1 MRWADR
7 CADRAPRWA
16 SVGGA
21 FLCHLLVFGLT
32 YTFGILFV
40 DVRRDLGAGS
50 AAVGAVPGLA
60 SAVVLAGS
68 ALAGRLARRCGVPA
82 VVCAGAVAVAAG
94 LLLSSYA
101 TQVWQLAL
109 CFGLLFGLGGSCCF
123 VPSLMA
129 VATLS
134 GPRKALSLGVAGSGA
149 SIGLILL
156 APLATALLTE
166 TGWRV
171 WLRVMAAV
179 SLAGLLAGAALFR
192 SAAPGRTTGG
202 WSGPALAG
210 RRFRTFYV
218 AVLLIGLGYYVPF
231 VHIAPYAVDA
241 GRDAGHAAVL
251 LVVLGSANIVG
262 RVALGALGDLV
273 DRYLV
278 LTGSVA
284 LAALSLALAG
294 RPGTGTLVVATAGF
308 GIAAG
313 AVVALVPA
321 VADDL
326 FPSVPAGT
334 LTGPVYTALAVG
346 AVLGPV
352 LGGLCADHGRYGS
365 AFVGA
370 ALTMVAAAAVLLG
383 PLRSARDQPG
393 RQVRA

>member
-7 CADRAPRWA
+7 SAGLPPRGA

-68 ALAGRLARRCGVPA
+68 ALAGRLARRWGVP
-82 VVCAGAVAVAAG
+82 VVVGAGAVAVAAG

-129 VATLS
+129 VATVS
-134 GPRKALSLGVAGSGA
+134 GRRKALSLGVAGSGA
-149 SIGLILL
+149 SIGMILL

-166 TGWRV
+166 IGWRV

-192 SAAPGRTTGG
+192 SAAPD
-202 WSGPALAG
+202 GPRPEGSAPVLAG
-210 RRFRTFYV
+210 RRFLAYYA
-218 AVLLIGLGYYVPF
+218 AVLLVGLGYYVPF
-231 VHIAPYAVDA
+231 VHLAPYAAGA
-241 GRDAGHAAVL
+241 GRDAAYAAVL
-251 LVVLGSANIVG
+251 LVVLGVANIVG
-262 RVALGALGDLV
+262 RVALGALGDLA

-294 RPGTGTLVVATAGF
+294 RSDPGTLVVATAGF
-308 GIAAG
+308 GTAAG
-313 AVVALVPA
+313 AIVALTPA

-370 ALTMVAAAAVLLG
+370 AVTMAAATAVLLG
-383 PLRSARDQPG
+383 PLRPAGARPG
-393 RQVRA
+393 QHLRA